1 MCFRSDRDFTKSFY
15 REFGPNW
22 NFGCRSIWKSDTREE
37 EGFKW
42 IWPTFC
48 HEGRE
53 EVTRHRLLQCDLHHR
68 GKGSFGPCFGA
79 SVYHDTVLVLPNR
92 GNFQFFEAASYFQ
105 RVINSE
111 IYHQYENVMFRCFCK
126 IWKMCYELHHV
137 CLAVHLSVCPCG
149 TTQQPL
155 DAFSLNLIVSN
166 LMKIFRKSVKIIW
179 VSLKCDKNSW

>member
-111 IYHQYENVMFRCFCK
+111 IYHQYENVMFRCICK

-137 CLAVHLSVCPCG
+137 CLAVHLSVCLSVWNNSA
-149 TTQQPL
+149 TTGRI
-155 DAFSLNLIVSN
+155 FIKFECIKFNENLSKICQNN
-166 LMKIFRKSVKIIW
+166 LSFTKVW
-179 VSLKCDKNSW
+179 